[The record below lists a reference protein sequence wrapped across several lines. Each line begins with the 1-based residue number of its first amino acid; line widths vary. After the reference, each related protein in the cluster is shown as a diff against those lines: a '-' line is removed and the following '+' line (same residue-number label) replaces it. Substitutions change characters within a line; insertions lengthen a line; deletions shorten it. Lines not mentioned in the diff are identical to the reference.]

1 MLQVDLDA
9 LVSYRRLLK
18 RFNGYF
24 CEAFRV
30 PAVPSFDWT
39 TDLLMWVER
48 DFDVTLSLF
57 GYHG

>member
-1 MLQVDLDA
+1 MLQVDPDA

-39 TDLLMWVER
+39 TDLLMW
-48 DFDVTLSLF
+48 
-57 GYHG
+57 